1 MTFSE
6 PAEADIEVENGH
18 MRVRVNG
25 RCDGCGAIIRESQD
39 AETMMRNFTALVEAA
54 GIITADLSSPDA
66 AAIDEMSERIRAAP
80 TTLLACLAAIR
91 KASTSETQN

>member
-1 MTFSE
+1 MG
-6 PAEADIEVENGH
+6 AA
-18 MRVRVNG
+18 M
-25 RCDGCGAIIRESQD
+25 CCGATIRESQD

-54 GIITADLSSPDA
+54 GIIPADLARRSSPDA

-80 TTLLACLAAIR
+80 TTPIR